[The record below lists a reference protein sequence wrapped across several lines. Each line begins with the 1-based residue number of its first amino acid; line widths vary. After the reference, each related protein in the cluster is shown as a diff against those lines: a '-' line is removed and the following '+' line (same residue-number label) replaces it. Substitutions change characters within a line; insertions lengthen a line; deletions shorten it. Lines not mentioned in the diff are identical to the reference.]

1 MHAAFGFVLI
11 CLAGSAIC
19 KLGSPGGPMK
29 LPRDS
34 PDGFLTMEKFKHAV
48 AISDSD
54 NDTIFECLST
64 KRLGIDPQTLTG
76 TYEFLLPSSGHVLL
90 FYVRPGDTPGT
101 ITLTSDLDPNPKE
114 GIIYYTDYKD
124 CVVAD
129 LELQGDGHQCT
140 LWTRA
145 RVKNNIPQDCID
157 QFVDVCGVV
166 VPAHSRDLC
175 ADADDED

>member
-1 MHAAFGFVLI
+1 
-11 CLAGSAIC
+11 
-19 KLGSPGGPMK
+19 MK
-29 LPRDS
+29 LHRDS
-34 PDGFLTMEKFKHAV
+34 PDGFRTMEQFAYAV

-54 NDTIFECLST
+54 NDTIFECLAA
-64 KRLGIDPQTLTG
+64 KRLGIDPETHTG
-76 TYEFLLPSSGHVLL
+76 TYEFSLPSSGRTLL
-90 FYVRPGDTPGT
+90 FYVRPGDSPGT
-101 ITLTSDLDPNPKE
+101 MTMTSDIDSNPKE

-129 LELQGDGHQCT
+129 LELEGEGHQCT

-145 RVKNNIPQDCID
+145 RVKNNVPQNCID

-175 ADADDED
+175 ADADDDD